1 MLLQIFSENEIVQ
14 ILDPATSIWESAKI
28 IAFINDW
35 CVRIKWVDWSSK
47 KKEDISVLNDH
58 FPKKNDQK
66 EIVGISGNRSDLF
79 SRQRKRDDLRHFSS
93 TLADW
98 SEAIRSIF
106 GNQSVIAWIL
116 IDAVMIVAVAQ
127 LWWAV

>member
-47 KKEDISVLNDH
+47 KQEDIAVPEKD
-58 FPKKNDQK
+58 
-66 EIVGISGNRSDLF
+66 RSE
-79 SRQRKRDDLRHFSS
+79 R
-93 TLADW
+93 
-98 SEAIRSIF
+98 
-106 GNQSVIAWIL
+106 NC
-116 IDAVMIVAVAQ
+116 
-127 LWWAV
+127 

>member
-1 MLLQIFSENEIVQ
+1 MLPSSLIENMTVDRADSKHGERVSWFGDLVGVPGCANVFSNNPVGVCIWLNEIGVK
-14 ILDPATSIWESAKI
+14 LV
-28 IAFINDW
+28 N
-35 CVRIKWVDWSSK
+35 C
-47 KKEDISVLNDH
+47 
-58 FPKKNDQK
+58 QK

-79 SRQRKRDDLRHFSS
+79 SRQRKRDDLRHLSL

-98 SEAIRSIF
+98 SEAIRSTF

-127 LWWAV
+127 L